1 MYLKNKDH
9 YKLRGE
15 ENEKESPVFC
25 PTVKKNVV
33 ILDLNGM
40 NRVIIP
46 NDDIGHWPNRLSTFF
61 LTFPK

>member
-1 MYLKNKDH
+1 MSLKGKIIT
-9 YKLRGE
+9 KCE
-15 ENEKESPVFC
+15 EKRMRKSPVFC

-33 ILDLNGM
+33 VLDLNGM

-46 NDDIGHWPNRLSTFF
+46 NDDIGHRPNRLLTFF